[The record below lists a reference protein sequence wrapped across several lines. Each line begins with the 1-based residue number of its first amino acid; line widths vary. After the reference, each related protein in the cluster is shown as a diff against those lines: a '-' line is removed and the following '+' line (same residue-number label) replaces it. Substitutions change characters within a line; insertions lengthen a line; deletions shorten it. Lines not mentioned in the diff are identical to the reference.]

1 MQSKRKK
8 RSKIRAAKVT
18 AGHGSKK
25 KNRGAGHRGGRGKAG
40 AGKRGDAKLMKVTK
54 GIRTMGKHGF
64 KSMKSSDKA
73 INLQVLQEK
82 LDTLFNK
89 NQIKLDKYLYI
100 IDLTKLGYD
109 KLLSKGTVTR
119 KMHIKVKTAT
129 KRSISKVEAAGGKVE
144 HSG

>member
-1 MQSKRKK
+1 
-8 RSKIRAAKVT
+8 
-18 AGHGSKK
+18 
-25 KNRGAGHRGGRGKAG
+25 
-40 AGKRGDAKLMKVTK
+40 
-54 GIRTMGKHGF
+54 MGKHGF